1 MAATFVHGNPETPVI
16 WDDLVSRLE
25 RTDVSCLQL
34 PGFGRS
40 APDGWGATKEEYV
53 DWLIGELEVLAAADG
68 PVDLVGHDWG
78 GILTLRTVSLRPDL
92 VRSWVSDAL
101 GGLHPAYV
109 WHDFAQIWQTEGAG
123 EEYFESFLATPFR
136 DRVAVFE
143 SLGIPRATA
152 ERLIAAVDPEMARCV
167 LALYR
172 SAVQPA
178 MAEWGRELEP
188 AGGLPGLSVT
198 APLDHFMGTGDLG
211 SVVAERLGAR
221 TQVMEGQGHWWML
234 GDPAGGA
241 RALEQFW
248 ASI

>member
-1 MAATFVHGNPETPVI
+1 MTVTFVHGNPETPVI

-25 RTDVSCLQL
+25 RTDVSCLHL

-123 EEYFESFLATPFR
+123 EKYFESFLATPFR

-152 ERLIAAVDPEMARCV
+152 ERLIAAADPGMARCV

-198 APLDHFMGTGDLG
+198 APLDPFMGPGDLG

-221 TQVMEGQGHWWML
+221 THVMEGQGHWWML